1 MATES
6 KAQQLY
12 REYIENLKRFW
23 VGKKVIYAGEQH
35 TVVGIDYNG
44 ALLIDRPTQWNETTS
59 VAAFQLDD
67 YDQQI
72 S

>member
-12 REYIENLKRFW
+12 REFIENKKRFW
-23 VGKKVIYAGEQH
+23 VGKKVMYAGEQH

-59 VAAFQLDD
+59 IAPFQLDD
-67 YDQQI
+67 FIQHI
-72 S
+72 